1 MLIALLGHPD
11 AAGRDWPNLRVVVS
25 GGAPVPAEVA
35 EACEHR
41 FGARF
46 SIVYGTTECS
56 PIITMTRLD
65 DPPNTRTA
73 TVGTALPH
81 TEVMIADPV
90 SGRPVPTD
98 TLGEVCARGYLVMN
112 GYFDNPDATATAVDA
127 DGWYHT
133 GDLATM
139 DADGHLRVEGRLKDV
154 IIRGGENIYPK
165 EIEELLQLHP
175 AVTEAAVVGKP
186 DPTWGETVAAFIRP
200 ATGAAVTEAALH
212 AYCREHLAAYK
223 TPVTWIFLDAF
234 PLTPSGKIRKNVL
247 REQLA

>member
-1 MLIALLGHPD
+1 
-11 AAGRDWPNLRVVVS
+11 VS
-25 GGAPVPAEVA
+25 GGAPVPTEVA
-35 EACEHR
+35 KACEHR

-46 SIVYGTTECS
+46 SIVYGITECS

-65 DPPNTRTA
+65 DAPDTRTG

-81 TEVMIADPV
+81 TEVMIADPLTGD
-90 SGRPVPTD
+90 SVPTD
-98 TLGEVCARGYLVMN
+98 TVGEVCARGYLVMN
-112 GYFDNPDATATAVDA
+112 GYFDDPEATTAAIDL

-133 GDLATM
+133 GDLASM
-139 DADGHLRVEGRLKDV
+139 DADGYLRVEGRLKDV
-154 IIRGGENIYPK
+154 IIRGGENIYPR
-165 EIEELLQLHP
+165 EIEDLLHRHP
-175 AVTEAAVVGKP
+175 AVAEAAVVGKP

-200 ATGAAVTEAALH
+200 AAGAAVTEAELH

-247 REQLA
+247 RERLA